1 MSQSIRHRRVHS
13 HRASRRLDCIVTAV
27 ALLILNA
34 GCMGAP
40 PVPVTRGDLAVALV
54 NFEKALADHPPA
66 EGRVADVNRAFD
78 QASLAFFGGSYGE
91 VIRQL
96 AALRLT
102 LESDKPAPADVV
114 LAGALKVRIDP
125 AVLVVGTKTP
135 VRARVTHMF
144 EPSVPAGDVKLTLR
158 IRKGG
163 TTAIERVLT
172 VAGSSMTRV
181 DMTVDLQTEAGDLS
195 AGAYEVEVAAAGG
208 AFVPAGRWFV
218 VGKSLD
224 AVRKE
229 NDARLDALTDTES
242 LGGALAACR
251 SRNGLLK
258 DRPSEEALAEFL
270 ADPTTLVG
278 EVDAEI
284 RQLADGKN
292 PYRRRSGDYWRTI
305 QSGGTTLACRVFAP
319 AETVGDEAHPLV
331 VALHG
336 AGGDENMFFDAYG
349 RGVIRTLAQTHGFI
363 VVTPST
369 YPLLLNPSLIDGVI
383 ETMAADYAIDRSR
396 VYVLGHSLGGMATAR
411 IAALRRATL
420 AGAACLAGGDFNA
433 ADGLPPTLVY
443 GAEVDPL
450 VNAGQLQRGA
460 ERAAAAGLPVE
471 FRLLKN
477 YGHTLMV
484 GRVLPEVVEWLLP
497 KRLDPAAKPRA
508 RRRATPVGS
517 ASQPAGK

>member
-1 MSQSIRHRRVHS
+1 MLTIV
-13 HRASRRLDCIVTAV
+13 AS
-27 ALLILNA
+27 LILNA
-34 GCMGAP
+34 GCFGAP

-54 NFEKALADHPPA
+54 NFEKSFADHPPA

-91 VIRQL
+91 VIRHL

-102 LESDKPAPADVV
+102 LELDKPVPAEVV
-114 LAGALKVRIDP
+114 LAGALKVRVEP

-135 VRARVTHMF
+135 VRARVTHLF
-144 EPSVPAGDVKLTLR
+144 EASVPAGEVKVTLR

-163 TTAIERVLT
+163 AAAIERVLT
-172 VAGSSMTRV
+172 LSGSSATRV
-181 DMTVDLQTEAGDLS
+181 DMTVDLQPEAGDLA
-195 AGAYEVEVAAAGG
+195 AGAYEVEFAAAGG
-208 AFVPAGRWFV
+208 SVVPAGRWFV

-224 AVRKE
+224 AVRQE
-229 NDARLDALTDTES
+229 NDTRLDAIATAEGLD
-242 LGGALAACR
+242 GALAACR

-270 ADPTTLVG
+270 ADPTTLIAQ
-278 EVDAEI
+278 VDAEI
-284 RQLADGKN
+284 KQLADGKN

-305 QSGGTTLACRVFAP
+305 QTGGTTLACRVFAP
-319 AETVGDEAHPLV
+319 AETVGEEARPLV

-349 RGVIRTLAQTHGFI
+349 RGVIKALAQSNGFI

-383 ETMAADYAIDRSR
+383 ETMVADYAIDRSR
-396 VYVLGHSLGGMATAR
+396 VYVLGHSLGGGATAR
-411 IAALRRATL
+411 IAGQRRATL
-420 AGAACLAGGDFNA
+420 AGAACLAGGDFSGA
-433 ADGLPPTLVY
+433 QRLAPTLVY

-460 ERAAAAGLPVE
+460 ERAAARGLPVE
-471 FRLLKN
+471 FRLQKN

-484 GRVLPEVVEWLLP
+484 GKVLPEVVAWLLP

-508 RRRATPVGS
+508 RRKAASTGSATQPVG
-517 ASQPAGK
+517 K